1 MSIII
6 SSDVSTMPPV
16 VEEDEPVI
24 DPAVVRRWATQ
35 NNIEVGKRGRLPA
48 SLIARYVKSTRS

>member
-1 MSIII
+1 MITITH
-6 SSDVSTMPPV
+6 DVSTVPPSLD
-16 VEEDEPVI
+16 EDEPVI
-24 DPAVVRRWATQ
+24 DPAVVRRWAAQ

>member
-1 MSIII
+1 MIIT
-6 SSDVSTMPPV
+6 SDVSTMPPV

-35 NNIEVGKRGRLPA
+35 NNIQVGKRGRLPA